1 MRLWNDA
8 RYGCRQLTAA
18 PGFSAVAIVTFAL
31 GIGAATAIFSAFCA
45 VVLQP
50 FPFLEPDRV
59 VIVGEDFGTGRLS
72 SVSPGNFEDWRAHSS
87 SFSAL
92 GALRF
97 LSVNVS
103 GSEVPERLQ
112 GGAVTASYLSLL
124 GTPPALGRTIRPDE
138 NQAGRER
145 VVVLSH
151 RLWARM
157 FGSDP
162 TILGR
167 AIRLDG
173 HRHEIIGVMP
183 RQFDQLGGSDEFWI
197 PIVFTPD
204 QIVSHD
210 EHGMLVVGRLAPGVS
225 RDQAAAELSLIF
237 QRMKAQL
244 PANTQV
250 RRGLV
255 NGYAAETIG
264 DSRERLLVLFGAVAL
279 VLLIAC
285 GNVAHL
291 LLARG
296 HLRSHEVA
304 LRASL
309 GATVGDLV
317 QQFLAESLV
326 LASIGGALGIAVAYL
341 AIPAMI
347 ALGPAAA
354 GLTAVPRLDQTTV
367 NGSVLLFALMA
378 TVLSAVGSGLVPA
391 IRMARPDLRGPLSG
405 GARTVAHSG
414 DVLRSLLVAGEVAL
428 ALVVLIGAGL
438 FVRSAIY
445 LQAVEL
451 GYDGSNVLTARVS
464 LPEVGYDTAR
474 VESTFQNLVMRLSQ
488 HPGVE
493 SAAVT
498 SAAPLEVDANNNGLV
513 PEGKAF
519 DPNDFVLGR
528 LGLISEDYFRAF
540 RIPAVQGRLFTA
552 DDRRG
557 NQRVMI
563 LSAEAARQLFPDGN
577 AVGKRVSCCEPGP
590 DGAPV
595 LKLVIGIVGDVRSEG
610 PRAETR
616 ADFYLPI
623 QQAPPDVWRWTG
635 PHDDGCR
642 AQHHAGP
649 GGARGG
655 RACDGEGDRSGD
667 SRSQRVHDAAAPQRC
682 ARRRPVQRRVD
693 AAARLHR
700 PAAGRRRA
708 LRRDLVLRHTAAA
721 GTGHPDGSWRAVRG
735 RDADG
740 AETRHA
746 ACLAWRGGRR
756 RSRRRLSNTLSSFVY
771 GVTTTDPLTFVS
783 VVFILVAVALLAN
796 LLPVRAAARVDPAGL
811 LAN

>member
-1 MRLWNDA
+1 M
-8 RYGCRQLTAA
+8 
-18 PGFSAVAIVTFAL
+18 
-31 GIGAATAIFSAFCA
+31 
-45 VVLQP
+45 
-50 FPFLEPDRV
+50 
-59 VIVGEDFGTGRLS
+59 
-72 SVSPGNFEDWRAHSS
+72 
-87 SFSAL
+87 
-92 GALRF
+92 
-97 LSVNVS
+97 
-103 GSEVPERLQ
+103 
-112 GGAVTASYLSLL
+112 
-124 GTPPALGRTIRPDE
+124 
-138 NQAGRER
+138 
-145 VVVLSH
+145 VLSH

-197 PIVFTPD
+197 PIVFTPE

-210 EHGMLVVGRLAPGVS
+210 EHSMLVVGRLAPGVS

-326 LASIGGALGIAVAYL
+326 LALIGGALGIAVAYL

-378 TVLSAVGSGLVPA
+378 TVLSAVASGLVPA

-445 LQAVEL
+445 LQAVKL

-474 VESTFQNLVMRLSQ
+474 VESRFQDLVMRLSQ

-528 LGLISEDYFRAF
+528 LGLISEDYFRGF
-540 RIPAVQGRLFTA
+540 RIPLVQGRLFTA

-590 DGAPV
+590 DGGPV

-635 PHDDGCR
+635 RTMTVVVRSTTQDPVALAAVVR
-642 AQHHAGP
+642 ATVQEIDPAIPVHNVSTMQQRLSAALAADQFNVALMLLLGFI
-649 GGARGG
+649 GLVLAAVGLYGVISCFVTQRRRELAIRMALGARSADVMRMALKQGMRPVWVG
-655 RACDGEGDRSGD
+655 VVAGVGI
-667 SRSQRVHDAAAPQRC
+667 AAA
-682 ARRRPVQRRVD
+682 
-693 AAARLHR
+693 
-700 PAAGRRRA
+700 
-708 LRRDLVLRHTAAA
+708 
-721 GTGHPDGSWRAVRG
+721 
-735 RDADG
+735 
-740 AETRHA
+740 
-746 ACLAWRGGRR
+746 
-756 RSRRRLSNTLSSFVY
+756 LSSTLSSFVY

-783 VVFILVAVALLAN
+783 VVVVLVAVALLAN

>member
-1 MRLWNDA
+1 MRLWPDIKHA
-8 RYGCRQLTAA
+8 CRRLAAA
-18 PGFSAVAIVTFAL
+18 PGFTAVAVVTFAL
-31 GIGAATAIFSAFCA
+31 GIGAATAIFSAFSA

-50 FPFLEPDRV
+50 FPFVEPDRV
-59 VIVGEDFGTGRLS
+59 VIVGEDFGTGRPS
-72 SVSPGNFEDWRAHSS
+72 SASPGNYEDWRAQAS
-87 SFSAL
+87 SFGAL
-92 GALRF
+92 GAIRF

-103 GSEVPERLQ
+103 GTTVPERLQ
-112 GGAVTASYLSLL
+112 GGSVTASYLSVL
-124 GTPPALGRTIRPDE
+124 GIPPALGRNIRPDE

-162 TILGR
+162 AILCR
-167 AIRLDG
+167 SLRLDG
-173 HRHEIIGVMP
+173 RQHEIIGVMP
-183 RQFDQLGGSDEFWI
+183 RQFDQLGGADEFWI

-204 QIVSHD
+204 QVASHD
-210 EHGMLVVGRLAPGVS
+210 EHSMLVVARLAPGVS
-225 RDQAAAELSLIF
+225 SDQAAAELSLIF

-304 LRASL
+304 MRASL
-309 GATVGDLV
+309 GASVGDLV
-317 QQFLAESLV
+317 QQFLAEALV
-326 LASIGGALGIAVAYL
+326 LALIGGVLGVAVAYL
-341 AIPAMI
+341 AIPAMV

-354 GLTAVPRLDQTTV
+354 GLAAVPRLDQTTV
-367 NGSVLLFALMA
+367 NGTVLLFAVLA
-378 TVLSAVGSGLVPA
+378 TVLSAVGSGIVPA

-405 GARTVAHSG
+405 GSRTVAHSG
-414 DVLRSLLVAGEVAL
+414 DTLRSLLVAGEVAL

-438 FVRSAIY
+438 FVRSALY
-445 LQAVEL
+445 LQAVKP

-464 LPEVGYDTAR
+464 LPEVGYDNGR
-474 VESTFQNLVMRLSQ
+474 LESTFQDLVMRLSQ
-488 HPGVE
+488 HPGIE
-493 SAAVT
+493 SAAVA
-498 SAAPLEVDANNNGLV
+498 SAAPLEIDANNNGLV

-519 DPNDFVLGR
+519 DPDDFVLGR
-528 LGLISEDYFRAF
+528 LGLVTAGYFQAF
-540 RIPAVQGRLFTA
+540 RIPLREGRLFNA

-577 AVGKRVSCCEPGP
+577 ALGKRVSCCEMGP
-590 DGAPV
+590 DGIP
-595 LKLVIGIVGDVRSEG
+595 LMKLVIGIVGDVRSEG
-610 PRAETR
+610 PRAQTR

-623 QQAPPDVWRWTG
+623 QQVPADVWRWTG
-635 PHDDGCR
+635 R
-642 AQHHAGP
+642 TMTVVV
-649 GGARGG
+649 
-655 RACDGEGDRSGD
+655 RS
-667 SRSQRVHDAAAPQRC
+667 RTQDAAALAAVVRATVKEIDPAVPVHNVSTMQQRLSAALAVDRFNVALMLLLGVIGLVLSAVGLYGVISC
-682 ARRRPVQRRVD
+682 FVTQRRRELALRMALGARAADVVRIVLNQGMRPVWLGVV
-693 AAARLHR
+693 AGVGI
-700 PAAGRRRA
+700 AAG
-708 LRRDLVLRHTAAA
+708 L
-721 GTGHPDGSWRAVRG
+721 
-735 RDADG
+735 
-740 AETRHA
+740 
-746 ACLAWRGGRR
+746 
-756 RSRRRLSNTLSSFVY
+756 SRTLSSFVY

-783 VVFILVAVALLAN
+783 VVVVLVAVALLAN
-796 LLPVRAAARVDPAGL
+796 LLPVRAAARTDPAGL